1 MSTTANSRVPIR
13 IRPATVDDMSEMVP
27 VVNAAFGFETFLE
40 GTRTDEK
47 RMAEMMTAGEFF
59 VAEDDA
65 GRVIASVYTE
75 VRGERGYFGMLAV
88 DPARQG
94 TGVGSAMIETAENH
108 CRRRGC
114 LWMDILVL
122 NLRSELLPFYRK
134 LGYVETRTE
143 EFRPARPMKEDIE
156 CYCIVLSKRL

>member
-1 MSTTANSRVPIR
+1 MSTTANSKLPVR
-13 IRPATVDDMSEMVP
+13 IRPATAADVGEMVP

-47 RMAEMMTAGEFF
+47 RMAGMMSTGIFF
-59 VAEDDA
+59 VAQDDA

-94 TGVGSAMIETAENH
+94 TGVGSAMIEAAENH

-114 LWMDILVL
+114 RWMDILVL

-134 LGYVETRTE
+134 LGYAETRTE
-143 EFRPARPMKEDIE
+143 EFRPARPMKEDVE
-156 CYCIVLSKRL
+156 CYCIVLSKKL